1 MIYKPQETLDLRNF
15 LLGGL
20 VKALTALAADF
31 NAGTNKPWTYYLG
44 VGIGGAC
51 AATGVPGAASTA
63 YVVAKALDVW
73 IFHSA
78 DGSIVRAYVNGL
90 ERAVIDASTGGTGWV
105 KHSFTLDNV
114 DTAQRF
120 DLVNGEPGTA
130 NTSGISWMA
139 ISQLET
145 PGIVY
150 QKGQGDLQMVL
161 ISHQIT
167 DADGQTNA
175 LQTFIDGDTLT
186 DNALQGFA
194 QEEALRL
201 DLVID
206 GAITDITV
214 TRHVPL
220 PAGIKVAPV
229 ANCEVQKGA
238 NWQFKPDNTNYSWTP
253 YIPSF
258 KPSLFVGNLVNQAN
272 ADVTSLRTLY
282 LSGLTVNSEIVIPTD
297 EYGNSLATLTT
308 SYKTFHRKAGGKTTR
323 K

>member
-20 VKALTALAADF
+20 IKALTALAADF

-51 AATGVPGAASTA
+51 AATGVPGAAATA
-63 YVVAKALDVW
+63 YVVAKTLDVW

-90 ERAVIDASTGGTGWV
+90 EKAVIDASTGGSGWV
-105 KHSFTLDNV
+105 KHSFTLDNI
-114 DTAQRF
+114 DTAQKF

-139 ISQLET
+139 ISQLEA

-150 QKGQGDLQMVL
+150 QKGQGELQMIIV
-161 ISHQIT
+161 SHQVT
-167 DADGQTNA
+167 DANEDTNA
-175 LQTFIDGDTLT
+175 LQTYIDGDTLT
-186 DNALQGFA
+186 DAAIIGFA

-206 GAITDITV
+206 GQITGITF
-214 TRHVPL
+214 TRDVPM
-220 PAGIKVAPV
+220 PAGLKAAPV
-229 ANCEVQKGA
+229 AYCEVEKGA
-238 NWQFKPDNTNYSWTP
+238 NWQFLPDNTKKTWTP

-258 KPSLFVGNLVNQAN
+258 KPSLFVVNNVNQAN

-297 EYGNSLATLTT
+297 EYGNSLASLKR
-308 SYKTFHRKAGGKTTR
+308 SYKTFHRKAGGSKR
-323 K
+323 R